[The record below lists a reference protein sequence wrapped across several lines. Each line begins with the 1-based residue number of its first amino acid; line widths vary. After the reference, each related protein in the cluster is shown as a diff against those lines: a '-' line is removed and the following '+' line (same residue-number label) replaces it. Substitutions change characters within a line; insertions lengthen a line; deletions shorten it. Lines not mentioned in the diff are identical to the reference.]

1 MADIGTIRAILLEPD
16 DDVAAVLADAAAGA
30 RIAVTLSSSGAVVR
44 EIAARQPVPFGHKIA
59 VRPLPSHERIRRY
72 GQPIGAALTDIA
84 EGEHVHT
91 HNMRSLLSPGEMEG
105 TYAVPVRSAAWLR
118 GLCKAILE
126 SAGAVPDAADAM
138 AEALTEAHLRGVE
151 THGFRRLRPYLSRIR
166 SGGVDAKARP
176 HVHADGAIL
185 TVDGRNGIGHY
196 VATSAA
202 EAVAESARRYGIALA
217 LARNSNHFGF
227 AGYYATRIAA
237 QGQIGVV
244 TSNGQVCV
252 GPEGAKRPL
261 LSNNPLA
268 IAAPTRRADAF
279 LELDLATS
287 VTSRANIVAAAA
299 SGMLLPQ
306 GWAQDRDGK
315 PTRHA
320 KAALDGSLLAFGGAK
335 GFALLFALE
344 AITGVLSGG
353 AYADQVSSKESAP
366 DAPEGTV
373 HMMIAIDLN
382 KAIGSD
388 AFLDRLDD
396 LITRLAELPTS
407 SEAPARYPG
416 QRRWQ
421 LRRERMRAGIPLRAG
436 ELDDL
441 TALANEAG
449 IDVLEAEFRHVV

>member
-1 MADIGTIRAILLEPD
+1 MADVSRIRAVLLEPD
-16 DDVAAVLADAAAGA
+16 DDVAAVLDDAAAGA
-30 RIAVTLSSSGAVVR
+30 RVAVTLNSSGDMVR
-44 EIAARQPVPFGHKIA
+44 EIAARQPIPFGHKIA
-59 VRPLPSHERIRRY
+59 VRQLSSNEKIRRY
-72 GQPIGAALTDIA
+72 GQPIGAALTNIA

-91 HNMRSLLSPGEMEG
+91 HNMRSLLSP
-105 TYAVPVRSAAWLR
+105 AVTAAGSVAAVRSAWLQ
-118 GLCKAILE
+118 GLSKAILE
-126 SAGAVPDAADAM
+126 SAGAIPEAAGAM

-166 SGGVDAKARP
+166 CGGVDAMAHP
-176 HVHADGAIL
+176 HVVSNDAIL
-185 TVDGRNGIGHY
+185 TIDGRNGIGHY
-196 VATSAA
+196 VATRAA
-202 EAVAESARRYGIALA
+202 AAVAELARNHGVALA
-217 LARNSNHFGF
+217 LVRNSNHFGF
-227 AGYYATRIAA
+227 AGYYATRIAGE
-237 QGQIGVV
+237 GQIGIV

-268 IAAPTRRADAF
+268 IAAPTRRAGAF

-299 SGMLLPQ
+299 SGILLPQ
-306 GWAQDRDGK
+306 GWAQDREGK
-315 PTRHA
+315 PTRDA

-353 AYADQVSSKESAP
+353 AYADQVSSKEAAP
-366 DAPEGTV
+366 SAPEGTV
-373 HMMIAIDLN
+373 HMMIAVDLR
-382 KAIGSD
+382 KAIGPD

-396 LITRLAELPTS
+396 LITRLADLPMS

-421 LRRERMRAGIPLRAG
+421 LRRERIRAGIPLPAG

-441 TALANEAG
+441 IALAKEAG
-449 IDVLEAEFRHVV
+449 IDVPEAEFRHVV

>member
-1 MADIGTIRAILLEPD
+1 MADMSRVRAVLLEPE

-30 RIAVTLSSSGAVVR
+30 RIAVTLNSSGDVVR

-59 VRPLPSHERIRRY
+59 VRQLSSNEKIRRY
-72 GQPIGAALTDIA
+72 GQPIGAAVTSIA

-91 HNMRSLLSPGEMEG
+91 HNMRSLLSP
-105 TYAVPVRSAAWLR
+105 AVTAAASVAAVRPAAWLQ
-118 GLCKAILE
+118 GLGKAILE
-126 SAGAVPDAADAM
+126 SAGAIPEAADAM

-166 SGGVDAKARP
+166 AGGVDAMAHP
-176 HVHADGAIL
+176 HVVSNDAIL
-185 TVDGRNGIGHY
+185 TIDGRNGIGHY
-196 VATSAA
+196 VATCAA
-202 EAVAESARRYGIALA
+202 EAVAESARRSGVALA
-217 LARNSNHFGF
+217 LVRNSNHFGF

-237 QGQIGVV
+237 HGQIGIV

-306 GWAQDRDGK
+306 GWARDRDGK
-315 PTRHA
+315 PTRDA
-320 KAALDGSLLAFGGAK
+320 KAALDGSLLAFGGPK

-382 KAIGSD
+382 KAIGPD

-396 LITRLAELPTS
+396 LITRLADLPMS

-421 LRRERMRAGIPLRAG
+421 LRRERMRAGVPLPAG

-441 TALANEAG
+441 IALAKEAG
-449 IDVLEAEFRHVV
+449 IDVPEAESRHVV